1 MYTKDKTGVVMV
13 GRAMEILDYLAGK
26 DKPVGISE
34 MAKDLSLPKA
44 TVFRLLNS
52 LEEWNAVEC
61 SENEGYQLGCFLIKL
76 GRSASKDLHL
86 IDICK
91 PYMDRIM
98 KEVDENVNLAIEYEN
113 AMLSI
118 YSTYS
123 NSSVLSI
130 KTIPISPMYCSAI
143 GKAALA
149 YYDDE
154 KLAAYFKRQDLRKR
168 TAKTIITREA
178 FEKERERIR
187 ESGLAYDDE
196 EYEEGLFCMATPLFN
211 AEGAV
216 VACISVSGGYGRM
229 MAKKEKVAEVLRQAK
244 EFIEIYTES
253 MDRFEL

>member
-1 MYTKDKTGVVMV
+1 MYTKDKTGV
-13 GRAMEILDYLAGK
+13 DYLAGK

-91 PYMDRIM
+91 PYMERIM

-130 KTIPISPMYCSAI
+130 KTIPLCTVPQSERRRWRIMTMRNWRRILSA
-143 GKAALA
+143 
-149 YYDDE
+149 
-154 KLAAYFKRQDLRKR
+154 
-168 TAKTIITREA
+168 
-178 FEKERERIR
+178 RI
-187 ESGLAYDDE
+187 
-196 EYEEGLFCMATPLFN
+196 
-211 AEGAV
+211 
-216 VACISVSGGYGRM
+216 
-229 MAKKEKVAEVLRQAK
+229 
-244 EFIEIYTES
+244 
-253 MDRFEL
+253 

>member
-91 PYMDRIM
+91 PYMERIM

-130 KTIPISPMYCSAI
+130 KRFRFRLCTVPQSERRRWRIMTMRNWRRILSA
-143 GKAALA
+143 
-149 YYDDE
+149 
-154 KLAAYFKRQDLRKR
+154 
-168 TAKTIITREA
+168 
-178 FEKERERIR
+178 RI
-187 ESGLAYDDE
+187 
-196 EYEEGLFCMATPLFN
+196 
-211 AEGAV
+211 
-216 VACISVSGGYGRM
+216 
-229 MAKKEKVAEVLRQAK
+229 
-244 EFIEIYTES
+244 
-253 MDRFEL
+253 

>member
-13 GRAMEILDYLAGK
+13 GRAMEILDYLSNR

-34 MAKDLSLPKA
+34 MAKDLCLPKA

-61 SENEGYQLGCFLIKL
+61 VDNEGYQLGCFLIKL
-76 GRSASKDLHL
+76 GRSASRDLHL
-86 IDICK
+86 IDVCK
-91 PYMDRIM
+91 PYMEQIM
-98 KEVDENVNLAIEYEN
+98 EAVDENVNLAIEYEN

-123 NSSVLSI
+123 NTSVLSI
-130 KTIPISPMYCSAI
+130 KTIPISPMHCSSI

-154 KLAAYFKRQDLRKR
+154 KLTAYFKRQDLRKR
-168 TAKTIITREA
+168 TANTIITREA
-178 FEKERERIR
+178 FEPEREQIR
-187 ESGLAYDDE
+187 DTGIAYDNE
-196 EYEEGLFCMATPLFN
+196 EYEEGLYCMATPIIN

-216 VACISVSGGYGRM
+216 IACISVSGSYSRM
-229 MAKKEKVAEVLRQAK
+229 MGKKDKIEEMLKQAK
-244 EFIEIYTES
+244 GFIEIYAES
-253 MDRFEL
+253 MDRFVL